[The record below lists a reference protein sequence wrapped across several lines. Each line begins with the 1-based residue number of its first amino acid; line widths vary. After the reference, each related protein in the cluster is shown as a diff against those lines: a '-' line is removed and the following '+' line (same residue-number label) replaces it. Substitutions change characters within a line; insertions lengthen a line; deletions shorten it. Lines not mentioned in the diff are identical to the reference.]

1 MPFSPEHSAAFE
13 VNKMPMPFSGGA
25 LFIGTILRLVVA
37 VPVTKLL
44 VLLLWKLG
52 KLVDAYTEK
61 LRTSSR

>member
-1 MPFSPEHSAAFE
+1 MPFSPKYSAAVE
-13 VNKMPMPFSGGA
+13 VNERPMPFSGGA
-25 LFIGTILRLVVA
+25 LFIGTMLRLVVA
-37 VPVTKLL
+37 VPVTILL